1 MIQEGDI
8 RDVIAI
14 GKLVRRNNGPEEVE
28 KILQVL
34 ARMVHLLIHHLVPR
48 YHLYH
53 RDYHA
58 YSKSDDR
65 LIYLQPIWE

>member
-14 GKLVRRNNGPEEVE
+14 GKLVRRNGGPEEVE

-34 ARMVHLLIHHLVPR
+34 ARTMVQLLIHHLVPR

-58 YSKSDDR
+58 YSK
-65 LIYLQPIWE
+65 PIWE